1 MNFKSQYSLYSAVL
15 CVSTTVILYCLNK
28 YIYAWHRIILYIN
41 HKSLWYNNKSWTIIK
56 LRIRETSSWLYKDP
70 CQLVTSFHRVWLFLD
85 IIPLDETICSK
96 QELKRYSCPLS
107 LFICGSHFRV
117 WSITFK
123 NISEELN
130 GHNSCSWPNGATTL
144 IRRYFT
150 KVRIPL
156 SKKPFEKLSVLK
168 PMEFDRSMEH
178 LGKWISF
185 SKSDLLTVQKHV
197 FAQHTNSA
205 RNFKNLII
213 KYSNNKGKV
222 CTVQKSLIIKTV
234 TEKYYTFS
242 TCIIFIYNKNVN
254 LSFLNMN
261 LYKKHDMIQMI
272 QH

>member
-1 MNFKSQYSLYSAVL
+1 MLVFSEWILNLNTVYSAVL
-15 CVSTTVILYCLNK
+15 CVYTTVILYCLYK
-28 YIYAWHRIILYIN
+28 YIYAWHRIILCIN

-96 QELKRYSCPLS
+96 QELKRYICALS

-144 IRRYFT
+144 IRRYLT

-156 SKKPFEKLSVLK
+156 SKKPFLKVKCSETNGIWQEYGTFGKL
-168 PMEFDRSMEH
+168 
-178 LGKWISF
+178 
-185 SKSDLLTVQKHV
+185 
-197 FAQHTNSA
+197 
-205 RNFKNLII
+205 NLIFQI
-213 KYSNNKGKV
+213 WSSNGPKA
-222 CTVQKSLIIKTV
+222 CLRTAYQFCSQ
-234 TEKYYTFS
+234 F
-242 TCIIFIYNKNVN
+242 
-254 LSFLNMN
+254 
-261 LYKKHDMIQMI
+261 
-272 QH
+272 

>member
-1 MNFKSQYSLYSAVL
+1 MNFKSQYSLLYL
-15 CVSTTVILYCLNK
+15 CVYTTVILYCLNK
-28 YIYAWHRIILYIN
+28 YIYIYAWHRIILHIN

-70 CQLVTSFHRVWLFLD
+70 CQLHMVTSFHRVWLFLD

-107 LFICGSHFRV
+107 VYLWVHFCV

-144 IRRYFT
+144 IRRYLT

-168 PMEFDRSMEH
+168 QMEFDKSMEH
-178 LGKWISF
+178 LEKWISF
-185 SKSDLLTVQKHV
+185 SKSDLLMVQKHV

-213 KYSNNKGKV
+213 KDAIV
-222 CTVQKSLIIKTV
+222 IK
-234 TEKYYTFS
+234 EKF
-242 TCIIFIYNKNVN
+242 V
-254 LSFLNMN
+254 
-261 LYKKHDMIQMI
+261 LYKIL
-272 QH
+272 